1 VTYTVKGKDL
11 MTQKDLHLRLVS
23 VLEKAEKD
31 EANKAAM
38 MASYQPLM
46 QQASEFGKIQ
56 LTRKFARIVGL
67 DKELVNMVYDYP
79 PEYQQAMLDIELLN
93 INEDP

>member
-1 VTYTVKGKDL
+1 
-11 MTQKDLHLRLVS
+11 MTQKDLHLRLIS

>member
-1 VTYTVKGKDL
+1 MKGFEYPKGSEFK
-11 MTQKDLHLRLVS
+11 TCFSFGKVG
-23 VLEKAEKD
+23 

-46 QQASEFGKIQ
+46 QQASEFGRIQ
-56 LTRKFARIVGL
+56 LTRQFARIVGL

-79 PEYQQAMLDIELLN
+79 TEYHQATMDLELLN
-93 INEDP
+93 NDEDP

>member
-1 VTYTVKGKDL
+1 MTYTVKGTDL

-93 INEDP
+93 VNEDP